1 MLFDRVQSI
10 MPLLIRQPVIDCTLV
25 WLLVGRI
32 VVKDRELAVG
42 TMTMRNRHQNCVGRS
57 SSL

>member
-1 MLFDRVQSI
+1 
-10 MPLLIRQPVIDCTLV
+10 LLIRQPVIDCTLV

-32 VVKDRELAVG
+32 VVKDRELAVR
-42 TMTMRNRHQNCVGRS
+42 TMTIVNRHQNCVGRS